1 VLGVLAI
8 DILGKALAALVI
20 TSAFRLD
27 RATSL
32 TVAASLSQIGE
43 FSFILAALAM
53 SLGALS
59 RETHDLILA
68 AALLSIA
75 LNPFVFALIDRI
87 GGRPTTPLVESAA
100 PESPAREKAAAAG
113 AATA

>member
-1 VLGVLAI
+1 
-8 DILGKALAALVI
+8 
-20 TSAFRLD
+20 
-27 RATSL
+27 
-32 TVAASLSQIGE
+32 
-43 FSFILAALAM
+43 M

-87 GGRPTTPLVESAA
+87 GGRPPTPLIDSVA
-100 PESPAREKAAAAG
+100 PGSPLREKAAASG
-113 AATA
+113 PAAA